1 VAADSSSTP
10 PASVA
15 TVNGSPNSATPSAA
29 ALTGSISM
37 ITDAVAARTVTAPA
51 KYSG

>member
-1 VAADSSSTP
+1 MIRVRF
-10 PASVA
+10 
-15 TVNGSPNSATPSAA
+15 SPNMTTPSTA

-37 ITDAVAARTVTAPA
+37 ITDAVAARTAAAPA

>member
-1 VAADSSSTP
+1 MAADSSSTP
-10 PASVA
+10 PPKVA
-15 TVNGSPNSATPSAA
+15 TVKGSANSTTPSPA

>member
-1 VAADSSSTP
+1 
-10 PASVA
+10 VA
-15 TVNGSPNSATPSAA
+15 TVSGSPNITTPSAV

-37 ITDAVAARTVTAPA
+37 ITEAVAARTAAAPR